1 MLERL
6 AIIVICIIMRC
17 EYFKAVMA
25 ERLFMRRKSRVAVLA
40 GIIMVMAFMPIIPN
54 YIATQ
59 TIQESYAKGQADDEE
74 RTASYEDKAAD
85 VVAYAGQNTI
95 VEESIFKG
103 KAVAVNAEYL
113 AVMTEPDSSSEVAG
127 KLFEYNIAD
136 VISQNSA
143 WTKINS
149 GNLSGYVET
158 NALCLDAEAE
168 SVARLETVVSI
179 APKEE
184 EAVIYASYTEE
195 AQTLG
200 TLTADSELMPVSIIG
215 DYVKISQEDGAYAYV
230 LSSEVIIDYGF
241 ETGLTIEEEE
251 EIIAAEEARRLA
263 EEAARRAEEER
274 RAAEEARRQMII
286 ERTIAGTDFTYNPT
300 MDISDEDLWV
310 LACIIDWES
319 GWEPYEG
326 KLAVANIVL
335 NRVRSSHY
343 PNTVRD
349 VVYAKSQFTGV
360 MSGGEISERFAKR
373 LSDGPRTDECMEAA
387 LEALSGKNNIDIYTA
402 FNGTQYIDFSV
413 VTDFV
418 IIGGHCF
425 Y

>member
-1 MLERL
+1 M
-6 AIIVICIIMRC
+6 
-17 EYFKAVMA
+17 
-25 ERLFMRRKSRVAVLA
+25 LA
-40 GIIMVMAFMPIIPN
+40 GIMMIMAFMPIIPS
-54 YIATQ
+54 YIAAQ
-59 TIQESYAKGQADDEE
+59 TIQESYAAGQADDEE
-74 RTASYEDKAAD
+74 RTASYEEKAVD
-85 VVAYAGQNTI
+85 VVAYAAQDTLA
-95 VEESIFKG
+95 EESIFKG
-103 KAVAVNAEYL
+103 KAVAINTEYL
-113 AVMTEPDSSSEVAG
+113 AVMEEPDSSSDIAG

-136 VISQNSA
+136 VVSQNAS
-143 WTKINS
+143 WTKIVS

-168 SVARLETVVSI
+168 SVAKLETEISI
-179 APKEE
+179 EPKEE
-184 EAVIYASYTEE
+184 EAVIYSSYTNDS
-195 AQTLG
+195 QVLG
-200 TLTADSELMPVSIIG
+200 TLTGDSEVMPVARVG
-215 DYVKISQEDGAYAYV
+215 EYVKISQEDGAYAYV
-230 LSSEVIIDYGF
+230 LSDAVVIDYGF

-251 EIIAAEEARRLA
+251 EMIAVEEARRLA
-263 EEAARRAEEER
+263 EEAAIRAEEER
-274 RAAEEARRQMII
+274 KAAEEARRQMII

-300 MDISDEDLWV
+300 MEISDDDLWI

-343 PNTVRD
+343 PNTVSD
-349 VVYAKSQFTGV
+349 VVYAKNQFSGV
-360 MSGGEISERFAKR
+360 MSGGEISSRFAKR
-373 LSDGPRTDECMEAA
+373 LADGPRTDECMEAA
-387 LEALSGKNNIDIYTA
+387 LEALSGKNNIGIYTA

>member
-1 MLERL
+1 
-6 AIIVICIIMRC
+6 
-17 EYFKAVMA
+17 
-25 ERLFMRRKSRVAVLA
+25 MRRKSRVAMLA
-40 GIIMVMAFMPIIPN
+40 GIMMIMAFMPIIPS
-54 YIATQ
+54 YIAAQ
-59 TIQESYAKGQADDEE
+59 TIQESYAAGQADDEE
-74 RTASYEDKAAD
+74 RTASYEEKAVD
-85 VVAYAGQNTI
+85 VVAYAAQDTLA
-95 VEESIFKG
+95 EESIFKG
-103 KAVAVNAEYL
+103 KAVAINTEYL
-113 AVMTEPDSSSEVAG
+113 AVMEEPDSSSGIAG

-136 VISQNSA
+136 VVSQNAS
-143 WTKINS
+143 WTKIVS

-168 SVARLETVVSI
+168 SVAKLETEISI
-179 APKEE
+179 EPKEE
-184 EAVIYASYTEE
+184 EAVIYSSYTNDS
-195 AQTLG
+195 QVLG
-200 TLTADSELMPVSIIG
+200 TLTSDSGVMPVARVG
-215 DYVKISQEDGAYAYV
+215 EYVKIAQEDGAYAYV
-230 LSSEVIIDYGF
+230 LSDAVVIDYGF

-251 EIIAAEEARRLA
+251 AIIAAEEARRLA
-263 EEAARRAEEER
+263 EEAAIRAEEER
-274 RAAEEARRQMII
+274 KAAEEARRQMII

-300 MDISDEDLWV
+300 MEISDDDLWI

-343 PNTVRD
+343 PNTVSD
-349 VVYAKSQFTGV
+349 VVYAKSQFSGV
-360 MSGGEISERFAKR
+360 MSGGEISSRFAKR
-373 LSDGPRTDECMEAA
+373 LADGPRTDECMEAA
-387 LEALSGKNNIDIYTA
+387 LEALSGKNNIGIYTA

>member
-1 MLERL
+1 M
-6 AIIVICIIMRC
+6 
-17 EYFKAVMA
+17 
-25 ERLFMRRKSRVAVLA
+25 LA
-40 GIIMVMAFMPIIPN
+40 GIMMIMAFMPIIPS
-54 YIATQ
+54 YIAAQ
-59 TIQESYAKGQADDEE
+59 TIQESYAAGQADDEE
-74 RTASYEDKAAD
+74 RTASYEEKAVD
-85 VVAYAGQNTI
+85 VVAYAAQDTLA
-95 VEESIFKG
+95 EESIFKG
-103 KAVAVNAEYL
+103 KAVAINTEYL
-113 AVMTEPDSSSEVAG
+113 AVMEEPDSSSGIAG

-136 VISQNSA
+136 VVSQNAS
-143 WTKINS
+143 WTKIVS

-168 SVARLETVVSI
+168 SVAKLETEISI
-179 APKEE
+179 EPKEE
-184 EAVIYASYTEE
+184 EAVIYSSYTNDS
-195 AQTLG
+195 QVLG
-200 TLTADSELMPVSIIG
+200 ALTSDSGVMPVARVGEYI
-215 DYVKISQEDGAYAYV
+215 KIAQEDGAYAYV
-230 LSSEVIIDYGF
+230 LSDAVVIDYGF

-251 EIIAAEEARRLA
+251 AIIAAEEARRLA
-263 EEAARRAEEER
+263 EEAAIRAEEER
-274 RAAEEARRQMII
+274 KAAEEARRQMII

-300 MDISDEDLWV
+300 MEISDDDLWI

-343 PNTVRD
+343 PNTVSD
-349 VVYAKSQFTGV
+349 VVYAKSQFSGV
-360 MSGGEISERFAKR
+360 MSGGEISSRFAKR
-373 LSDGPRTDECMEAA
+373 LADGPRTDECMEAA
-387 LEALSGKNNIDIYTA
+387 LEALSGKNNIGIYTA

>member
-1 MLERL
+1 
-6 AIIVICIIMRC
+6 
-17 EYFKAVMA
+17 
-25 ERLFMRRKSRVAVLA
+25 MRRKSRVAMLA
-40 GIIMVMAFMPIIPN
+40 GIMMIMAFMPIIPS
-54 YIATQ
+54 YIAAQ
-59 TIQESYAKGQADDEE
+59 TIQESYAAGQADDEE
-74 RTASYEDKAAD
+74 RTASYEEKAVD
-85 VVAYAGQNTI
+85 VVAYAAQDTLA
-95 VEESIFKG
+95 EESIFKG
-103 KAVAVNAEYL
+103 KAVAINTEYL
-113 AVMTEPDSSSEVAG
+113 AVMEEPDSSSDIAG

-136 VISQNSA
+136 VVSQNAS
-143 WTKINS
+143 WTKIVS

-168 SVARLETVVSI
+168 SVAKLETEISI
-179 APKEE
+179 EPKEE
-184 EAVIYASYTEE
+184 EAVIYSSYTNDS
-195 AQTLG
+195 QVLG
-200 TLTADSELMPVSIIG
+200 TLTGDSEVMPVARVG
-215 DYVKISQEDGAYAYV
+215 EYVKISQEDGAYAYV
-230 LSSEVIIDYGF
+230 LSDAVVIDYGF

-251 EIIAAEEARRLA
+251 EMIAVEEARRLA
-263 EEAARRAEEER
+263 EEAAIRAEEER
-274 RAAEEARRQMII
+274 KAAEEARRQMII

-300 MDISDEDLWV
+300 MEISDDDLWI

-343 PNTVRD
+343 PNTVSD
-349 VVYAKSQFTGV
+349 VVYAKNQFSGV
-360 MSGGEISERFAKR
+360 MSGGEISSRFAKR
-373 LSDGPRTDECMEAA
+373 LADGPRTDECMEAA
-387 LEALSGKNNIDIYTA
+387 LEALSGKNNIGIYTA

>member
-1 MLERL
+1 
-6 AIIVICIIMRC
+6 
-17 EYFKAVMA
+17 
-25 ERLFMRRKSRVAVLA
+25 MRRKSRVAMLA
-40 GIIMVMAFMPIIPN
+40 GIMMIMAFMPIIPS
-54 YIATQ
+54 YIAAQ
-59 TIQESYAKGQADDEE
+59 TIQESYAAGQADDEE
-74 RTASYEDKAAD
+74 RTASYEEKAVD
-85 VVAYAGQNTI
+85 VVAYAAQDTLA
-95 VEESIFKG
+95 EESIFKG
-103 KAVAVNAEYL
+103 KAVAINTEYL
-113 AVMTEPDSSSEVAG
+113 AVMEEPDSSSGIAG

-136 VISQNSA
+136 VVSQNAS
-143 WTKINS
+143 WTKIVS

-168 SVARLETVVSI
+168 SVAKLETEISI
-179 APKEE
+179 EPKEE
-184 EAVIYASYTEE
+184 EAVIYSSYTNDS
-195 AQTLG
+195 QVLG
-200 TLTADSELMPVSIIG
+200 ALTSDSGVMPVARVGEYI
-215 DYVKISQEDGAYAYV
+215 KIAQEDGAYAYV
-230 LSSEVIIDYGF
+230 LSDAVVIDYGF

-251 EIIAAEEARRLA
+251 AIIAAEEARRLA
-263 EEAARRAEEER
+263 EEAAIRAEEER
-274 RAAEEARRQMII
+274 KAAEEARRQMII

-300 MDISDEDLWV
+300 MEISDDDLWI

-343 PNTVRD
+343 PNTVSD
-349 VVYAKSQFTGV
+349 VVYAKSQFSGV
-360 MSGGEISERFAKR
+360 MSGGEISSRFAKR
-373 LSDGPRTDECMEAA
+373 LADGPRTDECMEAA
-387 LEALSGKNNIDIYTA
+387 LEALSGKNNIGIYTA

>member
-1 MLERL
+1 M
-6 AIIVICIIMRC
+6 
-17 EYFKAVMA
+17 
-25 ERLFMRRKSRVAVLA
+25 LA
-40 GIIMVMAFMPIIPN
+40 GIMMIMAFMPIIPS
-54 YIATQ
+54 YIAAQ
-59 TIQESYAKGQADDEE
+59 TIQESYAAGQADDEE
-74 RTASYEDKAAD
+74 RTASYEEKAVD
-85 VVAYAGQNTI
+85 VVAYAAQDTLA
-95 VEESIFKG
+95 EESIFKG
-103 KAVAVNAEYL
+103 KAVAINTEYL
-113 AVMTEPDSSSEVAG
+113 AVMEEPDSSSDIAG

-136 VISQNSA
+136 VVSQNAS
-143 WTKINS
+143 WTKIVS

-168 SVARLETVVSI
+168 SVAKLETEISI
-179 APKEE
+179 EPKEE
-184 EAVIYASYTEE
+184 EAVIYSSYTNDS
-195 AQTLG
+195 QVLG
-200 TLTADSELMPVSIIG
+200 TLTGDSEVMPVARVG
-215 DYVKISQEDGAYAYV
+215 EYVKISQEDGAYAYV
-230 LSSEVIIDYGF
+230 LSDAVVIDYGF

-251 EIIAAEEARRLA
+251 AIIAAEEARRLA
-263 EEAARRAEEER
+263 EEAAIRAEEER
-274 RAAEEARRQMII
+274 KAAEEARRQMII

-300 MDISDEDLWV
+300 MEISDDDLWI

-343 PNTVRD
+343 PNTVSD
-349 VVYAKSQFTGV
+349 VVYAKNQFSGV
-360 MSGGEISERFAKR
+360 MSGGEISSRFAKR
-373 LSDGPRTDECMEAA
+373 LADGPRTDECMEAA
-387 LEALSGKNNIDIYTA
+387 LEALSGKNNIGIYTA

>member
-1 MLERL
+1 M
-6 AIIVICIIMRC
+6 
-17 EYFKAVMA
+17 
-25 ERLFMRRKSRVAVLA
+25 LA
-40 GIIMVMAFMPIIPN
+40 GIMMIMAFMPIIPS
-54 YIATQ
+54 YIAAQ
-59 TIQESYAKGQADDEE
+59 TIQESYAAGQADDEE
-74 RTASYEDKAAD
+74 RTASYEEKAVD
-85 VVAYAGQNTI
+85 VVAYAAQDTLA
-95 VEESIFKG
+95 EESIFKG
-103 KAVAVNAEYL
+103 KAVAINTEYL
-113 AVMTEPDSSSEVAG
+113 AVMEEPDSSSGIAG

-136 VISQNSA
+136 VVSQNAS
-143 WTKINS
+143 WTKIVS

-168 SVARLETVVSI
+168 SVAKLETEISI
-179 APKEE
+179 EPKEE
-184 EAVIYASYTEE
+184 EAVIYSSYTNDS
-195 AQTLG
+195 QVLG
-200 TLTADSELMPVSIIG
+200 TLTSDSGVMPVARVG
-215 DYVKISQEDGAYAYV
+215 EYVKIAQEDGAYAYV
-230 LSSEVIIDYGF
+230 LSDAVVIDYGF

-251 EIIAAEEARRLA
+251 AIIAAEEARRLA
-263 EEAARRAEEER
+263 EEAAIRAEEER
-274 RAAEEARRQMII
+274 KAAEEARRQMII

-300 MDISDEDLWV
+300 MEISDDDLWI

-343 PNTVRD
+343 PNTVSD
-349 VVYAKSQFTGV
+349 VVYAKSQFSGV
-360 MSGGEISERFAKR
+360 MSGGEISSRFAKR
-373 LSDGPRTDECMEAA
+373 LADGPRTDECMEAA
-387 LEALSGKNNIDIYTA
+387 LEALSGKNNIGIYTA

>member
-1 MLERL
+1 M
-6 AIIVICIIMRC
+6 
-17 EYFKAVMA
+17 
-25 ERLFMRRKSRVAVLA
+25 LA
-40 GIIMVMAFMPIIPN
+40 GIMMIMAFMPIIPS
-54 YIATQ
+54 YIAAQ
-59 TIQESYAKGQADDEE
+59 TIQESYAAGQADDEE
-74 RTASYEDKAAD
+74 RTASYEEKAVD
-85 VVAYAGQNTI
+85 VVAYAAHDTLA
-95 VEESIFKG
+95 EESIFKG
-103 KAVAVNAEYL
+103 KAVAINTEYL
-113 AVMTEPDSSSEVAG
+113 AVMEEPDSSSGIAG

-136 VISQNSA
+136 VVSQNAS
-143 WTKINS
+143 WTKIVS

-168 SVARLETVVSI
+168 SVAKLETEISI
-179 APKEE
+179 EPKEE
-184 EAVIYASYTEE
+184 EAVIYSSYTNDS
-195 AQTLG
+195 QVLG
-200 TLTADSELMPVSIIG
+200 ALTSDSGVMPVARVG
-215 DYVKISQEDGAYAYV
+215 EYVKIAQEDGAYAYV
-230 LSSEVIIDYGF
+230 LSDAVVIDYGF

-251 EIIAAEEARRLA
+251 AIIAAEEARRLA
-263 EEAARRAEEER
+263 EEAAIRAEEER
-274 RAAEEARRQMII
+274 KAAEEARRQMII

-300 MDISDEDLWV
+300 MEISDDDLWI

-343 PNTVRD
+343 PNTVSD
-349 VVYAKSQFTGV
+349 VVYAKNQFSGV
-360 MSGGEISERFAKR
+360 MSGGEISSRFAKR
-373 LSDGPRTDECMEAA
+373 LADGPRTDECMEAA
-387 LEALSGKNNIDIYTA
+387 LEALSGKNNIGIYTA

>member
-1 MLERL
+1 
-6 AIIVICIIMRC
+6 
-17 EYFKAVMA
+17 
-25 ERLFMRRKSRVAVLA
+25 MRRKSRVAMLA
-40 GIIMVMAFMPIIPN
+40 GIMMIMAFMPIIPS
-54 YIATQ
+54 YIAAQ
-59 TIQESYAKGQADDEE
+59 TIQESYAAGQADDEE
-74 RTASYEDKAAD
+74 RTASYEEKAVD
-85 VVAYAGQNTI
+85 VVAYAAQDTLA
-95 VEESIFKG
+95 EESIFKG
-103 KAVAVNAEYL
+103 KAVAINTEYL
-113 AVMTEPDSSSEVAG
+113 AVMEEPDSSSDIAG

-136 VISQNSA
+136 VVSQNAS
-143 WTKINS
+143 WTKIVS

-168 SVARLETVVSI
+168 SVAKLETEISI
-179 APKEE
+179 EPKEE
-184 EAVIYASYTEE
+184 EAVIYSSYTNDS
-195 AQTLG
+195 QVLG
-200 TLTADSELMPVSIIG
+200 TLTGDSGVMPVARVG
-215 DYVKISQEDGAYAYV
+215 EYVKISQEDGAYAYV
-230 LSSEVIIDYGF
+230 LSDAVVIDYGF

-251 EIIAAEEARRLA
+251 AIIAAEEARRLA
-263 EEAARRAEEER
+263 EEAAIRAEEER
-274 RAAEEARRQMII
+274 KAAEEARRQMII

-300 MDISDEDLWV
+300 MEISDDDLWI

-343 PNTVRD
+343 PNTVSD
-349 VVYAKSQFTGV
+349 VVYAKNQFSGV
-360 MSGGEISERFAKR
+360 MSGGEISSRFAKR
-373 LSDGPRTDECMEAA
+373 LADGPRTDECMEAA
-387 LEALSGKNNIDIYTA
+387 LEALSGKNNIGIYTA

>member
-1 MLERL
+1 M
-6 AIIVICIIMRC
+6 
-17 EYFKAVMA
+17 
-25 ERLFMRRKSRVAVLA
+25 LA
-40 GIIMVMAFMPIIPN
+40 GIMMIMAFMPIIPS
-54 YIATQ
+54 YIAAQ
-59 TIQESYAKGQADDEE
+59 TIQESYAAGQADDEE
-74 RTASYEDKAAD
+74 RTASYEEKAVD
-85 VVAYAGQNTI
+85 VVAYAAQDTLA
-95 VEESIFKG
+95 EESIFKG
-103 KAVAVNAEYL
+103 KAVAINTEYL
-113 AVMTEPDSSSEVAG
+113 AVMEEPDSSSGIAG

-136 VISQNSA
+136 VVSQNAS
-143 WTKINS
+143 WTKIVS

-168 SVARLETVVSI
+168 SVAKLETEISI
-179 APKEE
+179 EPKEE
-184 EAVIYASYTEE
+184 EAVIYSSYTNDS
-195 AQTLG
+195 QVLG
-200 TLTADSELMPVSIIG
+200 ALTSDSGVMPVARVG
-215 DYVKISQEDGAYAYV
+215 EYVKIAQEDGAYAYV
-230 LSSEVIIDYGF
+230 LSDAVVIDYGF

-251 EIIAAEEARRLA
+251 AIIAAEEARRLA
-263 EEAARRAEEER
+263 EEAAIRAEEER
-274 RAAEEARRQMII
+274 KAAEEARRQMII

-300 MDISDEDLWV
+300 MEISDNDLWI

-343 PNTVRD
+343 PNTVSD
-349 VVYAKSQFTGV
+349 VVYAKSQFSGV
-360 MSGGEISERFAKR
+360 MSGGEISSRFAKR
-373 LSDGPRTDECMEAA
+373 LADGPRTDECMEAA
-387 LEALSGKNNIDIYTA
+387 LEALSGKNNIGIYTA

>member
-1 MLERL
+1 M
-6 AIIVICIIMRC
+6 
-17 EYFKAVMA
+17 
-25 ERLFMRRKSRVAVLA
+25 LA
-40 GIIMVMAFMPIIPN
+40 GIMMIMAFMPIIPS

-59 TIQESYAKGQADDEE
+59 TIRESYAAGQADDEE
-74 RTASYEDKAAD
+74 RTASYEEKAVD
-85 VVAYAGQNTI
+85 VVAYAVQDTLA
-95 VEESIFKG
+95 EESIFKG
-103 KAVAVNAEYL
+103 KAVAINTEYL
-113 AVMTEPDSSSEVAG
+113 AVMEEPDSSSDIAG

-136 VISQNSA
+136 VVSQNAS
-143 WTKINS
+143 WTKIVS

-168 SVARLETVVSI
+168 SVAKLETEVSI
-179 APKEE
+179 EPKEE
-184 EAVIYASYTEE
+184 EAIIYSSCTNDS
-195 AQTLG
+195 QVLG
-200 TLTADSELMPVSIIG
+200 ALTSDSEAMPVARVG
-215 DYVKISQEDGAYAYV
+215 EYVKIAQEDGAYAYV
-230 LSSEVIIDYGF
+230 LSDAVVIDYGF

-251 EIIAAEEARRLA
+251 AIIAAEEARRLA
-263 EEAARRAEEER
+263 EEAARKAEEER
-274 RAAEEARRQMII
+274 KAAEEARRQMII

-300 MDISDEDLWV
+300 MQISDDDLWI

-343 PNTVRD
+343 PNTVSD
-349 VVYAKSQFTGV
+349 VVYAKSQFSGV
-360 MSGGEISERFAKR
+360 MSGGEISSRFAKR
-373 LSDGPRTDECMEAA
+373 LADGPRTDECMEAA
-387 LEALSGKNNIDIYTA
+387 LEALSGKNNIGIYTA

>member
-1 MLERL
+1 
-6 AIIVICIIMRC
+6 
-17 EYFKAVMA
+17 
-25 ERLFMRRKSRVAVLA
+25 MRRKSRVAMLA
-40 GIIMVMAFMPIIPN
+40 GIMMIMAFMPIIPS
-54 YIATQ
+54 YIAAQ
-59 TIQESYAKGQADDEE
+59 TIQESYAAGQADDEE
-74 RTASYEDKAAD
+74 RTASYEEKAVD
-85 VVAYAGQNTI
+85 VVAYAAQDTLA
-95 VEESIFKG
+95 EESIFKG
-103 KAVAVNAEYL
+103 KAVAINTEYL
-113 AVMTEPDSSSEVAG
+113 AVMEEPDSSSGIAG

-136 VISQNSA
+136 VVSQNAS
-143 WTKINS
+143 WTKIVS

-168 SVARLETVVSI
+168 SVAKLETEISI
-179 APKEE
+179 EPKEE
-184 EAVIYASYTEE
+184 EAVIYSSYTNDS
-195 AQTLG
+195 QVLG
-200 TLTADSELMPVSIIG
+200 ALTSDSGVMPVARVG
-215 DYVKISQEDGAYAYV
+215 EYVKIAQEDGAYAYV
-230 LSSEVIIDYGF
+230 LSDAVVIDYGF

-251 EIIAAEEARRLA
+251 AIIAAEEARRLA
-263 EEAARRAEEER
+263 EEAAIRAEEER
-274 RAAEEARRQMII
+274 KAAEEARRQMII

-300 MDISDEDLWV
+300 MEISDDDLWI

-343 PNTVRD
+343 PNTVSD
-349 VVYAKSQFTGV
+349 VVYAKSQFSGV
-360 MSGGEISERFAKR
+360 MSGGEISSRFAKR
-373 LSDGPRTDECMEAA
+373 LADGPRTDECMEAA
-387 LEALSGKNNIDIYTA
+387 LEALSGKNNIGIYTA

>member
-1 MLERL
+1 M
-6 AIIVICIIMRC
+6 
-17 EYFKAVMA
+17 
-25 ERLFMRRKSRVAVLA
+25 LA
-40 GIIMVMAFMPIIPN
+40 GIMMIMAFMPIIPS
-54 YIATQ
+54 YIAAQ
-59 TIQESYAKGQADDEE
+59 TIQESYAAGQADDEE
-74 RTASYEDKAAD
+74 RTASYEEKAVD
-85 VVAYAGQNTI
+85 VVAYAAQDTLA
-95 VEESIFKG
+95 EESIFKG
-103 KAVAVNAEYL
+103 KAVAINTEYL
-113 AVMTEPDSSSEVAG
+113 AVMEEPDSSSGIAG

-136 VISQNSA
+136 VVSQNAS
-143 WTKINS
+143 WTKIVS

-168 SVARLETVVSI
+168 SVAKLETEISI
-179 APKEE
+179 EPKEE
-184 EAVIYASYTEE
+184 EAVIYSSYTNDS
-195 AQTLG
+195 QVLG
-200 TLTADSELMPVSIIG
+200 TLTSDSEVMPVARVG
-215 DYVKISQEDGAYAYV
+215 EYVKISQEDGAYAYV
-230 LSSEVIIDYGF
+230 LSDAVVIDYGF

-251 EIIAAEEARRLA
+251 EMIAAEEARRLA
-263 EEAARRAEEER
+263 EEAAIRAEEER
-274 RAAEEARRQMII
+274 KAAEEARRQMII

-300 MDISDEDLWV
+300 MEISDDDLWI

-343 PNTVRD
+343 PNTVSD
-349 VVYAKSQFTGV
+349 VVYAKSQFSGV
-360 MSGGEISERFAKR
+360 MSGGEISSRFAKR
-373 LSDGPRTDECMEAA
+373 LADGPRTDECMEAA
-387 LEALSGKNNIDIYTA
+387 LEALSGKNNIGIYTA

>member
-1 MLERL
+1 M
-6 AIIVICIIMRC
+6 
-17 EYFKAVMA
+17 
-25 ERLFMRRKSRVAVLA
+25 LA
-40 GIIMVMAFMPIIPN
+40 GIMMIMAFMPIIPS
-54 YIATQ
+54 YIAAQ
-59 TIQESYAKGQADDEE
+59 TIQESYAAGQADDEE
-74 RTASYEDKAAD
+74 RTASYEEKAVD
-85 VVAYAGQNTI
+85 VVAYAAQDTLA
-95 VEESIFKG
+95 EESIFKG
-103 KAVAVNAEYL
+103 KAVAINTEYL
-113 AVMTEPDSSSEVAG
+113 AVMEEPDSSSGIAG

-136 VISQNSA
+136 VVSQNAS
-143 WTKINS
+143 WTKIVS

-168 SVARLETVVSI
+168 SVAKLETEISI
-179 APKEE
+179 EPKEE
-184 EAVIYASYTEE
+184 EAVIYSSYTNDS
-195 AQTLG
+195 QVLG
-200 TLTADSELMPVSIIG
+200 ALTSDSGVMPVARVG
-215 DYVKISQEDGAYAYV
+215 EYVKIAQEDGAYAYV
-230 LSSEVIIDYGF
+230 LSDAVVIDYGF

-251 EIIAAEEARRLA
+251 AIIAAEEARRLA
-263 EEAARRAEEER
+263 EEAAIRAEEER
-274 RAAEEARRQMII
+274 KAAEEARRQMII

-300 MDISDEDLWV
+300 MEISDDDLWI

-343 PNTVRD
+343 PNTVSD
-349 VVYAKSQFTGV
+349 VVYAKNQFSGV
-360 MSGGEISERFAKR
+360 MSGGEISSRFAKR
-373 LSDGPRTDECMEAA
+373 LADGPRTDECMEAA
-387 LEALSGKNNIDIYTA
+387 LEALSGKNNIGIYTA

>member
-1 MLERL
+1 M
-6 AIIVICIIMRC
+6 
-17 EYFKAVMA
+17 
-25 ERLFMRRKSRVAVLA
+25 LA
-40 GIIMVMAFMPIIPN
+40 GIMMIMAFMPIIPS
-54 YIATQ
+54 YIAAQ
-59 TIQESYAKGQADDEE
+59 TIQESYAAGQADDEE
-74 RTASYEDKAAD
+74 RTASYEEKAVD
-85 VVAYAGQNTI
+85 VVAYAAQDTLA
-95 VEESIFKG
+95 EESIFKG
-103 KAVAVNAEYL
+103 KAVAINTEYL
-113 AVMTEPDSSSEVAG
+113 AVMEEPDSSSGIAG

-136 VISQNSA
+136 VVSQNAS
-143 WTKINS
+143 WTKIVS

-168 SVARLETVVSI
+168 SVAKLETEISI
-179 APKEE
+179 EPKEE
-184 EAVIYASYTEE
+184 EAVIYSSYTNDS
-195 AQTLG
+195 QVLG
-200 TLTADSELMPVSIIG
+200 ALTSDSGVMPVARVG
-215 DYVKISQEDGAYAYV
+215 EYVKIAQEDGAYAYV
-230 LSSEVIIDYGF
+230 LSDAVVIDYGF

-251 EIIAAEEARRLA
+251 AIIAAEEARRLA
-263 EEAARRAEEER
+263 EEAAIRAEEER
-274 RAAEEARRQMII
+274 KAAEEARRQMII

-300 MDISDEDLWV
+300 MEISDDDLWI

-343 PNTVRD
+343 PNTVSD
-349 VVYAKSQFTGV
+349 VVYAKSQFSGV
-360 MSGGEISERFAKR
+360 MSGGEISSRFAKR
-373 LSDGPRTDECMEAA
+373 LADGPRTDECMEAA
-387 LEALSGKNNIDIYTA
+387 LEALSGKNNIGIYTA